1 MASIEHVVVLMFE
14 NRSFDHLLG
23 LLSDDP
29 AYPGVRPGDERFGNP
44 VDPYDPGKGRVP
56 VTDDGT
62 ADLAFDPPH
71 SHASVVEQTGLRR
84 RGGPTMDGFV
94 AAYSRKLHGDEE
106 GLPIVHWGRIGVLV
120 AALVAGVAAVL
131 ALPVLIPLIA
141 GTVALYALVMAALV
155 WAFRRRL
162 ALPVANWR
170 TVLATPHRVAVI
182 GAGLSI
188 ALGRWTAYGWRVLIL
203 ALVIGAAGAVVVLR
217 KRRKLRTPP
226 PITPEQAGQIMRCMR
241 PDQIPALAALADD
254 FAVCT
259 RWHCSVPGATWPN
272 RNFVH
277 AGTSD
282 GTVDIEVGFY
292 DNETVFHRLEA
303 AGRSWRIYRDRR
315 SLAQVMAF
323 GWLTDD
329 ERIGNWHLTE
339 DFAADVTAGRL
350 AAYTF
355 IEPCHD
361 GEGSNSQH
369 PGNNAHDRRPG
380 DFARGDALVARIYEA
395 LRANPE
401 VFAKTLLVVTYDEHG
416 GFYDHVPPPT
426 DAVAPAPFGA
436 PRRSWLP
443 LLVGWFVQQ
452 PDSRFPFTAYGPRV
466 PAVVVSPLVP
476 RRTWDDTIYDHS
488 AVPRTVRGLFAPGT
502 PPLSARE
509 ARSPSFEGLASLER
523 PRTDLP
529 DLSALTGAPEPG
541 ARTTEREA
549 VPERDD
555 EFARQLR
562 HSVRSCAPSSR
573 PSPRRRLSP
582 RPRRLSPRPRR
593 ILALLRRRGCR
604 CPGPR
609 PRTVPASGPEPRL
622 SRHRERRIR

>member
-84 RGGPTMDGFV
+84 PGGPTMDGFV

-131 ALPVLIPLIA
+131 ALPVLVPLIA
-141 GTVALYALVMAALV
+141 GTLGLYALVMAALV

-162 ALPVANWR
+162 ALPITSWR
-170 TVLATPHRVAVI
+170 TVLATPHRVAVV

-217 KRRKLRTPP
+217 KRRRLRTPP

-241 PDQIPALAALADD
+241 PDQIPALATLADS

-303 AGRSWRIYRDRR
+303 AGRGWRIYRDRR

-339 DFAADVTAGRL
+339 DFAADVAAGRL

-361 GEGSNSQH
+361 GAGSDSQH
-369 PGNNAHDRRPG
+369 PGNNAHDRRG
-380 DFARGDALVARIYEA
+380 VSNGAGATASV
-395 LRANPE
+395 
-401 VFAKTLLVVTYDEHG
+401 G
-416 GFYDHVPPPT
+416 G
-426 DAVAPAPFGA
+426 G
-436 PRRSWLP
+436 
-443 LLVGWFVQQ
+443 
-452 PDSRFPFTAYGPRV
+452 
-466 PAVVVSPLVP
+466 
-476 RRTWDDTIYDHS
+476 TWS
-488 AVPRTVRGLFAPGT
+488 
-502 PPLSARE
+502 
-509 ARSPSFEGLASLER
+509 
-523 PRTDLP
+523 
-529 DLSALTGAPEPG
+529 
-541 ARTTEREA
+541 
-549 VPERDD
+549 
-555 EFARQLR
+555 
-562 HSVRSCAPSSR
+562 
-573 PSPRRRLSP
+573 
-582 RPRRLSPRPRR
+582 
-593 ILALLRRRGCR
+593 
-604 CPGPR
+604 
-609 PRTVPASGPEPRL
+609 
-622 SRHRERRIR
+622 

>member
-44 VDPYDPGKGRVP
+44 IDPYDPGKGRVP

-84 RGGPTMDGFV
+84 PGGPTMDGFV

-106 GLPIVHWGRIGVLV
+106 GLPIVHWGRIGALV
-120 AALVAGVAAVL
+120 ATLVAGVAAVV
-131 ALPVLIPLIA
+131 ALPAPVALIA
-141 GTVALYALVMAALV
+141 GVLPLYGLVMAALF
-155 WAFRRRL
+155 WAHRRRL
-162 ALPVANWR
+162 ALPVTNWR
-170 TVLATPHRVAVI
+170 TVFATPHRVAVV
-182 GAGLSI
+182 GAALSI
-188 ALGRWTAYGWRVLIL
+188 VLARWLAYGWRVLIL

-226 PITPEQAGQIMRCMR
+226 PITPERAGQIMRCMR
-241 PDQIPALAALADD
+241 PDQIPALAALADG

-339 DFAADVTAGRL
+339 DFAADVAAGRL

-361 GEGSNSQH
+361 GDGSDSQH

-380 DFARGDALVARIYEA
+380 DFAAGTRSSPGSTRRCAPIRSCSPRRCWSSPTTSTAASTTTCRRRRTRWRRRRSAR
-395 LRANPE
+395 R
-401 VFAKTLLVVTYDEHG
+401 
-416 GFYDHVPPPT
+416 
-426 DAVAPAPFGA
+426 
-436 PRRSWLP
+436 RRSWLP

-452 PDSRFPFTAYGPRV
+452 PASRFPFTAYGPRV

-476 RRTWDDTIYDHS
+476 RRTWDDTLYDHS
-488 AVPRTVRGLFAPGT
+488 AVPRTVRGLFAPALAGAFR
-502 PPLSARE
+502 ARG
-509 ARSPSFEGLASLER
+509 AGR
-523 PRTDLP
+523 PRSSGSRRSNVRAPTCP
-529 DLSALTGAPEPG
+529 TSAG
-541 ARTTEREA
+541 
-549 VPERDD
+549 
-555 EFARQLR
+555 
-562 HSVRSCAPSSR
+562 
-573 PSPRRRLSP
+573 
-582 RPRRLSPRPRR
+582 
-593 ILALLRRRGCR
+593 
-604 CPGPR
+604 
-609 PRTVPASGPEPRL
+609 
-622 SRHRERRIR
+622 